1 MLLGPGNRSDCTTSS
16 PPRHFPFPYVLRHQR
31 DRVVADGGIRTAG
44 GAVCDGRQR
53 RRGLRDGNRCSRGA
67 GLWTERAGF
76 RDRGRRRTRGD
87 RLVRGGELP
96 LALAVAIDRSFSIS
110 EAHVA
115 GVASAVK
122 GWLRELRPRDEVMLL
137 AIGSENEVLHPLSA
151 DRGAA
156 GEALARL
163 RRWGTT
169 PLHDAVLAALSSIQA
184 GHGRRAL
191 VLLSDGRDR
200 YSLASAAD
208 VIERARRA
216 DVLVYP
222 VALAREPPSLF
233 TGLASA
239 TGGRSFQAADVGTLP
254 STLSTI
260 ARELRSQYLLG
271 YTPSRPMTEGPAW
284 RSIRVTV
291 NRPGVRVRAREGYLA
306 R

>member
-1 MLLGPGNRSDCTTSS
+1 MAGSGLPAAQFATAVNAVEVYATVTDARGEPVSGLSEQD
-16 PPRHFPFPYVLRHQR
+16 F
-31 DRVVADGGIRTAG
+31 AIEEGGEPEVIGSFA
-44 GAVCDGRQR
+44 A
-53 RRGLRDGNRCSRGA
+53 
-67 GLWTERAGF
+67 
-76 RDRGRRRTRGD
+76 
-87 RLVRGGELP
+87 GELP